1 MNRMQV
7 TNKTYMF
14 KKMDAAYLTPIHIF
28 KQLSG
33 KKRFLLESTFQHEQK
48 GKYSFLGV
56 DPYQEIIGTENKT
69 TIRHRE
75 KNTIEFHPEHALNH
89 IKQHMP
95 KFVTDLLLPFF
106 GGAIG
111 YIGYDSIRHFED
123 IGSPLP
129 DDLNMPDIHFM
140 LYQNVIVFDHT
151 ENQIYLIALN
161 LDNQPERVLDERIE
175 VLEKALTKTESHSER
190 NFSPIEFEA
199 EMTSESFQEKV
210 KVAKR
215 HIKQG
220 DIFQVVL
227 SQRMTATIDEHPE
240 FPFYFYEKI
249 RTANPSPY
257 MFYIDFEDYV
267 ILGASPESLI
277 QTTGNEIITNP
288 IAGTRARGTTP
299 EEDEALRGELLAD
312 KKEIAEHRMLVDLS
326 RNDLGRVCE
335 TGSITIPTYMKIE
348 KYQHVMHIV
357 SEVKGKLK
365 KHLTG
370 IDALIS
376 CLPAGTVSG
385 APKIRAMQII
395 NELEDKKRGAYGGGI
410 GYINFNHDLNIAL
423 TIRSLIL
430 KNKKAYLQAGA
441 GIVYDSIPENEYQE
455 TLNKAR
461 SLMEVQKIDSF
472 N

>member
-1 MNRMQV
+1 MHV
-7 TNKTYMF
+7 TKKTY
-14 KKMDAAYLTPIHIF
+14 KYTRIDAFDLTPIHIF
-28 KQLSG
+28 KNLSG
-33 KKRFLLESTFQHEQK
+33 RKRFLLESTFQHEQK

-56 DPYQEIIGTENKT
+56 DPYQEVVGTENKT
-69 TIRHRE
+69 TIRHLE
-75 KNTIEFHPEHALNH
+75 KSTIEIKPEHALNH
-89 IKQHMP
+89 IKKQMP
-95 KFVTDLLLPFF
+95 KLEADLALPFF

-111 YIGYDSIRHFED
+111 YIGYDSIRQFEA
-123 IGSPLP
+123 IGETLP

-151 ENQIYLIALN
+151 DNQIYLIAMN
-161 LDNQPERVLDERIE
+161 PDNQPEAVLDERIDT
-175 VLEKALTKTESHSER
+175 LKKALNRTESHNELK
-190 NFSPIEFEA
+190 FGPIQFEP

-210 KVAKR
+210 KIAKR
-215 HIKQG
+215 HIKEG
-220 DIFQVVL
+220 DVFQVVL
-227 SQRMTATIDEHPE
+227 SQRMTATIDEHPD
-240 FPFYFYEKI
+240 FPFYFYEKL

-277 QTTGNEIITNP
+277 QTAGNEIITNP
-288 IAGTRARGTTP
+288 IAGTRARGKTP
-299 EEDEALRGELLAD
+299 EEDEALMQELLSD

-335 TGSITIPTYMKIE
+335 TGSIMIPTYMKIE

-357 SEVKGKLK
+357 SEVKGKLMK
-365 KHLTG
+365 DLTG

-395 NELEDKKRGAYGGGI
+395 NDLEDKKRGAYGGGI

-430 KNKKAYLQAGA
+430 KNEKAYLQAGA

-461 SLMEVQKIDSF
+461 SLMEVQQVDTF

>member
-1 MNRMQV
+1 MHV
-7 TNKTYMF
+7 TKKTY
-14 KKMDAAYLTPIHIF
+14 KYTRIDAFDLTPIHIF
-28 KQLSG
+28 KNLSG
-33 KKRFLLESTFQHEQK
+33 RKRFLLESTFQHEQK

-56 DPYQEIIGTENKT
+56 DPYQEVVGTENKT
-69 TIRHRE
+69 TIRHLE
-75 KNTIEFHPEHALNH
+75 KSTIEIKPEHALNH
-89 IKQHMP
+89 IKKQMP
-95 KFVTDLLLPFF
+95 KLEADLALPFF

-111 YIGYDSIRHFED
+111 YIGYDSIRQFEA
-123 IGSPLP
+123 IGETLP

-151 ENQIYLIALN
+151 DNQIYLIAMN
-161 LDNQPERVLDERIE
+161 PDNQPEAVLDERIDT
-175 VLEKALTKTESHSER
+175 LKKALNGTESHNELK
-190 NFSPIEFEA
+190 FGPIQFEP

-210 KVAKR
+210 KIAKR
-215 HIKQG
+215 HIKEG
-220 DIFQVVL
+220 DVFQVVL
-227 SQRMTATIDEHPE
+227 SQRMTATIDEHPD
-240 FPFYFYEKI
+240 FPFYFYEKL

-277 QTTGNEIITNP
+277 QTAGNEIITNP
-288 IAGTRARGTTP
+288 IAGTRARGKTP
-299 EEDEALRGELLAD
+299 EEDEALMQELLSD

-335 TGSITIPTYMKIE
+335 TGSIMIPTYMKIE

-357 SEVKGKLK
+357 SEVKGKLMK
-365 KHLTG
+365 DLTG

-395 NELEDKKRGAYGGGI
+395 NDLEDKKRGAYGGGI

-430 KNKKAYLQAGA
+430 KNEKAYLQAGA

-461 SLMEVQKIDSF
+461 SLMEVQQVDTF